1 MGIFFIRDRRKEGI
15 MLHKII
21 GTIGFILLMLGAGGM
36 DSHSMAVPAVM
47 SLLGMGLLLW
57 TAKTSGVFEQKK

>member
-1 MGIFFIRDRRKEGI
+1 

-21 GTIGFILLMLGAGGM
+21 ETIGFVLFIILGAGGM

-47 SLLGMGLLLW
+47 AVLGMALFSWGAKESGL
-57 TAKTSGVFEQKK
+57 FEQKNRR

>member
-1 MGIFFIRDRRKEGI
+1 MFFTRDRREEGI

-57 TAKTSGVFEQKK
+57 TAKASGVFEQKNRR

>member
-1 MGIFFIRDRRKEGI
+1 MFFTRDRREEGI

-47 SLLGMGLLLW
+47 AVLGMALLSWIAKESGL
-57 TAKTSGVFEQKK
+57 FEQKNRR

>member
-1 MGIFFIRDRRKEGI
+1 MEMFFTRDRREEGI

-57 TAKTSGVFEQKK
+57 TAKESGIFEQKK

>member
-1 MGIFFIRDRRKEGI
+1 

-21 GTIGFILLMLGAGGM
+21 GTIGFILFILGAGGM

-47 SLLGMGLLLW
+47 TMLGMALLSWVAKESGL
-57 TAKTSGVFEQKK
+57 FEQKNRR

>member
-1 MGIFFIRDRRKEGI
+1 MFFTRDRREEGI

-47 SLLGMGLLLW
+47 AMTGMGMLYW
-57 TAKTSGVFEQKK
+57 SAWDSGIFNE